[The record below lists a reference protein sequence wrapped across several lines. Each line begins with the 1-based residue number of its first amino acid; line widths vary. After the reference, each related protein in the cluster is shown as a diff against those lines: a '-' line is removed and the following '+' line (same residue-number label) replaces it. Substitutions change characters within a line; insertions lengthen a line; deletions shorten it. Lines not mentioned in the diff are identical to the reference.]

1 MENISSFRYKGYK
14 LKTPFL
20 PFGENFCS
28 ISLETGL

>member
-1 MENISSFRYKGYK
+1 MENVSSFRYK

-20 PFGENFCS
+20 PLGENFCS